1 MDWDGPVNR
10 HKIVMLRPSAL
21 HARLE
26 AACAHDPTT
35 ETLLLDVAAQYD
47 ELIDQETAALMRAKT
62 SIG

>member
-1 MDWDGPVNR
+1 MDREGPVNR
-10 HKIVMLRPSAL
+10 HKIDMWRRSAL
-21 HARLE
+21 QARLK

-35 ETLLLDVAAQYD
+35 ETLLLDVTAQYD